1 MTIIEIRPFRNG
13 WQVYESSGVQP
24 VFLSQEDAIS
34 YAQGRACFRSGEIRV
49 LDSDGAIEQ
58 VIPFNEYGRRAY
70 AQKLRWMVKGCD
82 ISRAQT
88 VVQPNKDLILH
99 ELPHIERVFAL
110 RRGSHPL
117 IDRRLQVEGFDLC
130 REVRKLIRRD

>member
-49 LDSDGAIEQ
+49 LNSS
-58 VIPFNEYGRRAY
+58 
-70 AQKLRWMVKGCD
+70 GCA
-82 ISRAQT
+82 S
-88 VVQPNKDLILH
+88 V
-99 ELPHIERVFAL
+99 
-110 RRGSHPL
+110 
-117 IDRRLQVEGFDLC
+117 
-130 REVRKLIRRD
+130 